1 MRNTLCL
8 NKRRNSDITIN
19 RNERKSNGDYHA
31 EICIYEK
38 GGRKEGYR
46 KDVIIKME
54 KKEELGREK

>member
-19 RNERKSNGDYHA
+19 RNLRQSNGDYYA